1 MHATRPSKLVT
12 VGIVLATALATALAM
27 ALSSLVGTSLEGSG
41 ASRARSSITTTWSAS
56 KVKLG
61 APATVRGRVASKRLQ
76 RRSVSL
82 YVNLQSGWRLV
93 AGTRSDSLGRYTIK
107 VPTDYYFS
115 RPMRVRAA
123 ATTRAKAVT
132 STSRT
137 FTVTPTYTPAGPS
150 TSWSRAV
157 AGQEVRVNPCQ
168 TVGYRVNGA
177 SASALADVRAT
188 VARVHEATGIRFR
201 YLGTTAAV
209 PKPSS
214 LSKAA
219 WPTDSTL
226 VIAFVQPAQTTW
238 QLGGPAGYEIFSQSA
253 ILSTHAAH
261 DAQGAVRRVTKAGV
275 VLDSTQN
282 LGSGFEQ
289 MRGRILMHEVAATLG
304 LGSVSNAA
312 QRMSVVMP
320 ATVLPTAT
328 GWGAGD
334 LAGLG
339 RVGLVEGC
347 VTDN

>member
-12 VGIVLATALATALAM
+12 VGIVLATALATAFAM
-27 ALSSLVGTSLEGSG
+27 ALGSLVVGSVEGSS
-41 ASRARSSITTTWSAS
+41 AARARSSITTTWSTS

-61 APATVRGRVASKRLQ
+61 APATVRGRVTSKRLQ
-76 RRSVSL
+76 RRTVNL
-82 YVNLQSGWRLV
+82 YVSLQSGWRL
-93 AGTRSDSLGRYTIK
+93 AASTRSDSVGRYTLK

-115 RPMRVRAA
+115 RPMRVRAP
-123 ATTRAKAVT
+123 ATTRARGVT

-137 FTVTPTYTPAGPS
+137 FTVTPVSAPAGS
-150 TSWSRAV
+150 SGSWARAV
-157 AGQEVRVNPCQ
+157 AGQETRVNPCQ
-168 TVGYRVNGA
+168 VVTYRVNGA
-177 SASALADVRAT
+177 TGTALADVQAT
-188 VARVHEATGIRFR
+188 MARVHEATGIRFR

-214 LSKAA
+214 LSTAA

-226 VIAFVQPAQTTW
+226 VIAFVAPTATTFP
-238 QLGGPAGYEIFSQSA
+238 LGGPAGYEIFSQSA
-253 ILSTHAAH
+253 ILSTRAAH
-261 DAQGAVRRVTKAGV
+261 DAQGAVRRVTRAGV
-275 VLDSTQN
+275 VLDATQD
-282 LGSGFEQ
+282 LGSGFQ
-289 MRGRILMHEVAATLG
+289 QLRGRILMHEVAATLG
-304 LGSVSNAA
+304 LGSVSSTS

-320 ATVLPTAT
+320 ATVLPTAI